1 MKQIILLQLKS
12 IKGYLKS
19 IIVPSI
25 KDYIS
30 LINLLIM
37 YVNLTRIVPYR
48 RLTQQICQNWISLSH
63 RQTFIWIWR
72 NRHYVLYWMC
82 QYQPLSLRMIIL
94 YSRMV
99 IFMSHRMPHGLMHRR
114 GLIRWL
120 CHFTLLQLLV
130 RLNFTK
136 IIRMVIV
143 YNGNRIT
150 SMLMLRMLNWV
161 ARSK

>member
-12 IKGYLKS
+12 IKGYLKF

-63 RQTFIWIWR
+63 RQTFIWIWH
-72 NRHYVLYWMC
+72 NRHYALYWMC

-99 IFMSHRMPHGLMHRR
+99 IFMSHRMPHGLMLRR

-130 RLNFTK
+130 RLSFTK
-136 IIRMVIV
+136 IIRMVTV

>member
-1 MKQIILLQLKS
+1 MKQIILLQRKL
-12 IKGYLKS
+12 IRAYLKF

-37 YVNLTRIVPYR
+37 YVSLTRIVPYR
-48 RLTQQICQNWISLSH
+48 RLTQQIYQNWISLS
-63 RQTFIWIWR
+63 RQQTFIWIWHS
-72 NRHYVLYWMC
+72 RHYVLYWMC
-82 QYQPLSLRMIIL
+82 RYQQVSLRMIIL
-94 YSRMV
+94 YSKMV
-99 IFMSHRMPHGLMHRR
+99 IFMSHQTPHGLMHQR

-120 CHFTLLQLLV
+120 CHFTQRQLLV
-130 RLNFTK
+130 RWNFIK
-136 IIRMVIV
+136 IIRMVTV
-143 YNGNRIT
+143 YNGNKIT